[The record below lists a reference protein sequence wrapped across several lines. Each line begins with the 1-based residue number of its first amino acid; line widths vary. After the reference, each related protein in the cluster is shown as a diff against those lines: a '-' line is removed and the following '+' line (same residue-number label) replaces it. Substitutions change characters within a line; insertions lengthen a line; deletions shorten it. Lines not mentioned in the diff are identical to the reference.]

1 MSASTVSVPGAS
13 PRSLNKRLKGW
24 PGWIVLLG
32 VAVVALL
39 IGATRSS
46 GPATDDDRVD
56 SISQRLACPICDGE
70 SVYES
75 QSTTAIGIKAQVRKL
90 VQDGQFS
97 DDQIIDYIAGDAQF
111 GAKTLL
117 VPRATGFDSLVWI
130 LPVFAGVCA
139 LAGLGVAFRRWRAA
153 GDDVPSADDRAIV
166 AQALRDSE
174 DVE

>member
-1 MSASTVSVPGAS
+1 MSASTVTVSKTRS
-13 PRSLNKRLKGW
+13 TSLNRRLKGW
-24 PGWIVLLG
+24 PGWIALLL
-32 VAVVALL
+32 VAAVALL

-75 QSTTAIGIKAQVRKL
+75 QSTTAIGIKAQIRKL
-90 VQDGQFS
+90 VQQGQYS

-117 VPRATGFDSLVWI
+117 VPRASGFDSLVWI

-139 LAGLGVAFRRWRAA
+139 VAGLGVAFRRWRTA
-153 GDDVPSADDRAIV
+153 GGDVPSDDDRAIV
-166 AQALRDSE
+166 EQALKDSD